1 MLTSFLENMGAGR
14 QVLRKSGRNEGGAE
28 SEQEKKTVIIE
39 QKSMEKKH
47 GCFIV
52 NMIFDTF
59 FKMSIWS
66 TDGQNLKRT

>member
-47 GCFIV
+47 GCCIV
-52 NMIFDTF
+52 NMILYTF
-59 FKMSIWS
+59 FLNEHMV
-66 TDGQNLKRT
+66 D

>member
-47 GCFIV
+47 GCCIV